1 MSSFHEVYMLVEMKD
16 RDKKK
21 QKTNKQ
27 KQMRKAKYE
36 EEGVPER
43 GVSIL

>member
-27 KQMRKAKYE
+27 KTDEKSE
-36 EEGVPER
+36 V
-43 GVSIL
+43 